1 MNGELGEFEE
11 SSAGSLRMD
20 EMSQFEDFEI
30 KTHLFVQPINSWI
43 NNDYL
48 PRLWRLNE
56 DHIEFNF

>member
-1 MNGELGEFEE
+1 VYGEIEE
-11 SSAGSLRMD
+11 TTSSDGSSRMD

>member
-1 MNGELGEFEE
+1 MYGEIEE
-11 SSAGSLRMD
+11 TTSSDGSSRMD